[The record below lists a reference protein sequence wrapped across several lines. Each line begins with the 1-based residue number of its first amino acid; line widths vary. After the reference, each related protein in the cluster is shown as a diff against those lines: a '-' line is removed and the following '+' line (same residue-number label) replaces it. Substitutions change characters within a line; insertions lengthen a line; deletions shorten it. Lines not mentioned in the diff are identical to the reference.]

1 MADSFVFYASFAEA
15 MDELDNEQYGELMRA
30 INEYAIFDKW
40 PKLTGVLKIIFTLI
54 KPQIDANTVKRNS
67 YLQDVEN
74 GKKGGRPE
82 RFTQEEKLQIALEN
96 HDGVPVGRIADE
108 YECSISLIYKVLN
121 EVSDAELGN
130 YINSLHLHKPV
141 CVIPQTIND
150 NANANVNVNVNDLP
164 EPPSVDSDI
173 PPEEPQA
180 PPKRRFVKPTVDEIR
195 AYCAERKN
203 NIDPQHFWDYY
214 EARGWKV
221 GGRSAMKDWRAAVR
235 TWEKNNFQTSPPK
248 NHGMDGDQSQQSKAS
263 EIVKNWKTGVYT

>member
-1 MADSFVFYASFAEA
+1 MAESFVFYASFAEA
-15 MDELDNEQYGELMRA
+15 MDELDNEQYGKLMRA

-40 PKLTGVLKIIFTLI
+40 PKLTGVLKMLFTLI

-108 YECSISLIYKVLN
+108 YKCSISLIYKVLN

-150 NANANVNVNVNDLP
+150 NANVNDNVNDIGTKAP
-164 EPPSVDSDI
+164 EPSGSP
-173 PPEEPQA
+173 A
-180 PPKRRFVKPTVDEIR
+180 PKRTRFIKPSLADIK
-195 AYCAERKN
+195 AYCAERENNVDPEKFINYYDSNGWHVGKN
-203 NIDPQHFWDYY
+203 P
-214 EARGWKV
+214 
-221 GGRSAMKDWRAAVR
+221 MKDWRAAVR

-248 NHGMDGDQSQQSKAS
+248 NHGMDGDQSQQSKARALVES
-263 EIVKNWKTGVYT
+263 WKTGVYA

>member
-15 MDELDNEQYGELMRA
+15 MDGLNNEQYGELMRA

-40 PKLTGVLKIIFTLI
+40 PELTGTLKMLFTLI
-54 KPQIDANTVKRNS
+54 KPQIDANTVKRNG

-108 YECSISLIYKVLN
+108 YKCSISLIYKVLN

-150 NANANVNVNVNDLP
+150 NVNVNVNVNDNVNDIGAKAP
-164 EPPSVDSDI
+164 EPSGSP
-173 PPEEPQA
+173 A
-180 PPKRRFVKPTVDEIR
+180 PKRTRFIKPSLADVK
-195 AYCAERKN
+195 AYCEERGN
-203 NIDPQHFWDYY
+203 NVDPERFINYY
-214 EARGWKV
+214 EANGWHV
-221 GGRSAMKDWRAAVR
+221 GKNPMKDWQAAVR
-235 TWEKNNFQTSPPK
+235 TWEQNGFSTTRKYNAREPPISAA
-248 NHGMDGDQSQQSKAS
+248 DDRYDFDAALRA
-263 EIVKNWKTGVYT
+263 VGVVS

>member
-15 MDELDNEQYGELMRA
+15 MHDLNNEQYGALMRA

-40 PKLTGVLKIIFTLI
+40 PELTGTLKMLFTLI
-54 KPQIDANTVKRNS
+54 KPQIDANTVKRNG

-108 YECSISLIYKVLN
+108 YKCSTSLIYKVLN
-121 EVSDAELGN
+121 EVSGAELGN

-150 NANANVNVNVNDLP
+150 NVNVNVNDNVNDIGAKAP
-164 EPPSVDSDI
+164 EPSGSPPTKRTRFIKPTLADVKTYCEERGNSVD
-173 PPEEPQA
+173 PE
-180 PPKRRFVKPTVDEIR
+180 RFI
-195 AYCAERKN
+195 N
-203 NIDPQHFWDYY
+203 YY
-214 EARGWKV
+214 EANGWHV
-221 GGRSAMKDWRAAVR
+221 GKNPMKDWRAAIR
-235 TWEKNNFQTSPPK
+235 TWEQNNFTPTKRTQYSAREPPIAAADQEYDFEAALRLVGGTS
-248 NHGMDGDQSQQSKAS
+248 
-263 EIVKNWKTGVYT
+263 